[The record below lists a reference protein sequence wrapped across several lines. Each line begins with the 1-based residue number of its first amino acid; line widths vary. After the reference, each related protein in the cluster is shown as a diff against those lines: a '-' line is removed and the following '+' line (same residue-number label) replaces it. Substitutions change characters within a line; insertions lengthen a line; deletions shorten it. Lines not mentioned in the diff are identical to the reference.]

1 MISQQRLLSLR
12 FLRYGSLRECDL
24 RFNAQ
29 EAIGRYG
36 NRVDAML
43 DEKPCEFRV
52 VARGLATDS
61 GVAAGLF

>member
-1 MISQQRLLSLR
+1 MISRKRLLSLR
-12 FLRYGSLRECDL
+12 FLRYGSLRECNL

-36 NRVDAML
+36 DRVDAVL

-52 VARGLATDS
+52 VARGLTTDP